1 MDNYAMFLR
10 LPNGAYILLRVS
22 DGYVPTQEMMFAVY
36 GVRSK
41 GKTVLIPSY
50 IYTWYSS
57 RDVADFILKKLGTVD
72 RVFCLFSSER
82 KKSWISTVKD
92 SFKYS
97 LKNVTKRLIM
107 CDTIK
112 WIRDNKIPDYQVRWF
127 DSVLHSMSNNSKF
140 LLGQV
145 AFRQRLRSIDDK
157 KREIEDSLR
166 RKEEQLK
173 NMREVDIENKTN
185 IKNIER
191 MKWIDKIDMPTKQE
205 LRILTKPMACT
216 YVPNIGEYI
225 LASQIEKED
234 ILYRIMK
241 YQLMGKYFIILP
253 DYYIIQDNYYIT
265 ADSNTRYPRSRV
277 RHVME
282 QATYFHGQ
290 ACHIG
295 NGSACL
301 GELSTAVSQAA
312 KTGLDMLLM
321 SFEVYLRSIN
331 LTDAAG
337 QRYYCLPMGDADG
350 NIEVW
355 PYVETVMKSEHISFK
370 NMSRTLENYEKILDN
385 PKMSKY
391 NESFGKF
398 FEGSCSNLTNPKQ
411 NMMKCIELIKS
422 REPALYDDLERKGAF
437 AKWQ

>member
-1 MDNYAMFLR
+1 MDNNSMFLR
-10 LPNGAYILLRVS
+10 LPNGAYILLRTS
-22 DGYVPTQEMMFAVY
+22 DGYIPVQEMMFAVY

-50 IYTWYSS
+50 MYVWFSA
-57 RDVADFILKKLGTVD
+57 REVADFILRKLGTVD
-72 RVFCLFSSER
+72 RVFCLFSSDR
-82 KKSWISTVKD
+82 KKDWMAKVKN
-92 SFKYS
+92 SYKYS
-97 LKNVTKRLIM
+97 MREVTKRIIM

-112 WIRDNKIPDYQVRWF
+112 WIKDNKIPEYQVRWF
-127 DSVLHSMSNNSKF
+127 GSVLESMSNNKKF
-140 LLGQV
+140 LLGQIPY
-145 AFRQRLRSIDDK
+145 RQRLRKIDDK
-157 KREIEDSLR
+157 KREIEDGLR

-173 NMREVDIENKTN
+173 NMREVDIVNRTN

-191 MKWIDKIDMPTKQE
+191 MKWIDKIDMPTRQD

-225 LASQIEKED
+225 NVSQIEKED

-265 ADSNTRYPRSRV
+265 ADANTRYPRSRV

-301 GELSTAVSQAA
+301 GELSTAVSQAG

-350 NIEVW
+350 NVEVW
-355 PYVETVMKSEHISFK
+355 PYVEAVMKSENMSFK
-370 NMSRTLENYEKILDN
+370 NMSRTLANYEKILN
-385 PKMSKY
+385 SPKMSKY
-391 NESFGKF
+391 NEGFGKF
-398 FEGSCSNLTNPKQ
+398 FEGCCSNLPDPMQ
-411 NMMKCIELIKS
+411 NMIKCIELIKS

-437 AKWQ
+437 TKWQ